1 METIKLPKFKA
12 QEGKLFFPEL
22 RRKVDYYFDRNNKN
36 KTANLY
42 TYAKA
47 FILIFAYVSTY
58 FLIILGNQSF
68 FLTLILWMFLGIVF
82 ACIGFNIMHDA
93 GHGSYSKNEKV
104 NYILFLSLNLV
115 GANAFLWKTK
125 HNKLHH
131 RYTNLDGI
139 DEDIDIPIMRV
150 HANQKWEKYHKYQ
163 HIYAF
168 PLYTVTYFLWVWYA
182 DFKKYFSG
190 KINGQDIGKISLS
203 EHFIFWF
210 SKIFY
215 IFYIVIVPIYFLGFW
230 KFFFGYLLLCATCGL
245 FISVI
250 FQLAHVVEGVDN
262 PIIDQDNQIKL
273 EWAIHEIRT
282 TSDFAADNWFVTL
295 FTGGLNFQ
303 VEHHLFPEI
312 NHIHYSKLRPIVMEY
327 CKEHNVVYNENKTF
341 FSAIASHIRKLKSLG
356 SKS

>member
-12 QEGKLFFPEL
+12 REGKLFFPEL
-22 RRKVDYYFDRNNKN
+22 KRKIDFYFDRNRKN

-58 FLIILGNQSF
+58 FLIILGNQSTF
-68 FLTLILWMFLGIVF
+68 FTLTLWMFLGIVF

-93 GHGSYSKNEKV
+93 GHGSYSKHEKV
-104 NYILFLSLNLV
+104 NYFLFLSLNLV
-115 GANAFLWKTK
+115 GANAFLWETK
-125 HNKLHH
+125 HNWLHH
-131 RYTNLDGI
+131 RFTNLDGI
-139 DEDIDIPIMRV
+139 DEDIDIPFMRV
-150 HANQKWEKYHKYQ
+150 HTNQKWEKYHKYQ
-163 HIYAF
+163 YIYAF

-190 KINGQDIGKISLS
+190 KIHGQDIGEIPLS
-203 EHFIFWF
+203 EHFIFWL
-210 SKIFY
+210 SKFFY
-215 IFYIVIVPIYFLGFW
+215 IFYIIVVPIYFLGFW

-262 PIIDQDNQIKL
+262 PITDQDNQIKQ
-273 EWAIHEIRT
+273 EWAVHQIQS
-282 TSDFAADNWFVTL
+282 TSNFATSNWFVTL

-303 VEHHLFPEI
+303 TEHHLFPEI
-312 NHIHYSKLRPIVMEY
+312 NHIHYPKIKPIVKEH
-327 CKEHNVVYNENKTF
+327 CKEFGITYNEKSTF
-341 FSAIASHIRKLKSLG
+341 LDAIVSHVNYLETLG
-356 SKS
+356 TKP

>member
-12 QEGKLFFPEL
+12 QGEELFFPEL
-22 RRKVDYYFDRNNKN
+22 KRKIDYHFAKYRKN
-36 KTANLY
+36 KKANML
-42 TYAKA
+42 TRLKA
-47 FILIFAYVSTY
+47 FILIFCFIATY
-58 FLIILGNQSF
+58 FLIILGNQSD
-68 FLTLILWMFLGIVF
+68 FLTLALWMFLGIVF

-93 GHGSYSKNEKV
+93 GHGSYSKNDKI
-104 NYILFLSLNLV
+104 NYILVLSLNLV
-115 GANAFLWKTK
+115 GANAFLWKVK

-131 RYTNLDGI
+131 RYTNLNGI
-139 DEDIDIPIMRV
+139 DEDIDIPFMRV
-150 HANQKWEKYHKYQ
+150 HINQKHEKYHKYQ
-163 HIYAF
+163 HIYWF
-168 PLYTVTYFLWVWYA
+168 FLYMVTYFLWVWYA

-190 KINGQDIGKISLS
+190 KINGQDIGKIPLS

-215 IFYIVIVPIYFLGFW
+215 VFYIVIVPIYFLGFW

-282 TSDFAADNWFVTL
+282 TSDFAADNWFVRI

-327 CKEHNVVYNENKTF
+327 CKEKNVIYNENKTF
-341 FSAIASHIRKLKSLG
+341 FSAIASHVKKLKSLG
-356 SKS
+356 LKP